1 MKWYV
6 PKMKITFTSK
16 GHVLWVLITYHSS
29 THHHPRKSPIILTNN
44 QHTCMDQSEIIST
57 SDKQMNFNR
66 CMPLQCIA
74 GGAKRITNTPHQH
87 QHTSHKYFPDNQMNF
102 NLCIPLPGKQPRE
115 TSGNLLSVQF
125 TPLVS
130 RAMVKFHTRK
140 HLIVSTILDRSIIWL
155 TRGES
160 VKRENN
166 KSRSSNAKRWAGY
179 KRIYK
184 IDTNIFSNEWFLNL
198 GG

>member
-44 QHTCMDQSEIIST
+44 QHTCMDQSEIFST
-57 SDKQMNFNR
+57 SDKQMNFN
-66 CMPLQCIA
+66 
-74 GGAKRITNTPHQH
+74 G
-87 QHTSHKYFPDNQMNF
+87 
-102 NLCIPLPGKQPRE
+102 CIPLPGEQPRE

>member
-1 MKWYV
+1 MICTKDENNVHIQGTCSLSAYHV
-6 PKMKITFTSK
+6 SLINSSPPKKITNNP
-16 GHVLWVLITYHSS
+16 HQQPTYMYG
-29 THHHPRKSPIILTNN
+29 PIRNIFYIRQADEL
-44 QHTCMDQSEIIST
+44 QS
-57 SDKQMNFNR
+57 MYA
-66 CMPLQCIA
+66 IA
-74 GGAKRITNTPHQH
+74 GRAKRITNTRHQH
-87 QHTSHKYFPDNQMNF
+87 QHTSHKYFPDKQMNF

-184 IDTNIFSNEWFLNL
+184 IDTNIFSNE
-198 GG
+198 

>member
-6 PKMKITFTSK
+6 PKMKITFASK

-44 QHTCMDQSEIIST
+44 QHTCMDQSEIFST
-57 SDKQMNFNR
+57 SDKQMV
-66 CMPLQCIA
+66 
-74 GGAKRITNTPHQH
+74 
-87 QHTSHKYFPDNQMNF
+87 F
-102 NLCIPLPGKQPRE
+102 NLCIPLPIE

-198 GG
+198 LG